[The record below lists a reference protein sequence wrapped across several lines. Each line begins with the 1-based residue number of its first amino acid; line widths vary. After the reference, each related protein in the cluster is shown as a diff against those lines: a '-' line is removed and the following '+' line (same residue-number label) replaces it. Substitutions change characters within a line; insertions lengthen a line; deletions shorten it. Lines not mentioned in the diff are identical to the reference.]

1 MEKYEN
7 LGVIGE
13 GSYGVVLRCKH
24 KETGQVYLVLEIKE
38 NLRKLWFEKDC
49 MGPIWQRSVY
59 FLGQIKSYILCNF
72 KVVAIKKFL
81 ETEDDPGVKKI
92 ALREVR
98 MLKRLRHEH
107 LINLI
112 EVMFITQWRIIIDD
126 AVHTNDD
133 FEIGLD
139 KIPPADIHLD
149 ICWRRFSLLYDVLD
163 HQQWEFFDQY
173 FF

>member
-1 MEKYEN
+1 MDDGLMRGLGKEEGMGKFCGGEMFWRRKRVKSLGKMEKYEN

-24 KETGQVYLVLEIKE
+24 KETGQVSFVLEIKE

-49 MGPIWQRSVY
+49 MGQIWQRSVY
-59 FLGQIKSYILCNF
+59 FLDQIKSYILCNF

-112 EVMFITQWRIIIDD
+112 EVIFITQWPIIIDE
-126 AVHTNDD
+126 T
-133 FEIGLD
+133 
-139 KIPPADIHLD
+139 
-149 ICWRRFSLLYDVLD
+149 
-163 HQQWEFFDQY
+163 
-173 FF
+173 

>member
-1 MEKYEN
+1 MDDGLMRGLGKEEGMGKFCGGEMFWRRKRVKSLGKMEKYEN

-38 NLRKLWFEKDC
+38 KMRKLWFEKDC

-112 EVMFITQWRIIIDD
+112 EVIFITQWPIIIDA
-126 AVHTNDD
+126 AVH
-133 FEIGLD
+133 I
-139 KIPPADIHLD
+139 
-149 ICWRRFSLLYDVLD
+149 Y
-163 HQQWEFFDQY
+163 
-173 FF
+173 